1 MTRKSS
7 KRGSWNLKKN
17 SFFLAKDFRVNGRI
31 KVNPQLEM
39 QEEETTRISVLAILG
54 KTSEGIDMEKRNL
67 DR

>member
-7 KRGSWNLKKN
+7 KRGSWNLIF
-17 SFFLAKDFRVNGRI
+17 FFLAKDFKVNKKI

-54 KTSEGIDMEKRNL
+54 KTSEDIEMEKNL
-67 DR
+67 DI